1 MQYRQKIGIVLAA
14 LCALGAAVLAAWY
27 RIDGI
32 PAESSAAFLTGA
44 KYTAEQSK
52 YGGLVFK
59 PDSSNGC
66 GIIIM
71 HGALILPQ
79 SYAKTAAYF
88 AARGYTV
95 YLPEGAAR
103 LSINAVA
110 TAANIIRESDLSTW
124 FMIGHSMGGMASLEV
139 AARET
144 SGIMAAA
151 LWAAAMPSDFSGIN
165 IPLLYLW
172 GDTDG
177 LLPQNRFQEAR
188 DNLPDDVEYVTVAG
202 ANHKNFALYTH
213 QFFDRD
219 ATLDWM
225 TQIDSAN
232 ELTER
237 FFDRYQSGQS
247 TP

>member
-1 MQYRQKIGIVLAA
+1 MDNQQGKRTVVKKIGMVLAM
-14 LCALGAAVLAAWY
+14 LCALGAVVLAAWY

-32 PAESSAAFLTGA
+32 PADSSAAFLTGDGF
-44 KYTAEQSK
+44 TTEQAED
-52 YGGLVFK
+52 GGLVFR
-59 PDSSNGC
+59 PERSNDR
-66 GIIIM
+66 GIVIM

-88 AARGYTV
+88 AGRGYTV
-95 YLPEGAAR
+95 YLPVGAAR

-110 TAANIIRESDLSTW
+110 TAADIIRESDLPTW
-124 FMIGHSMGGMASLEV
+124 FLIGHSMGGMASLEV
-139 AARET
+139 VARDDT
-144 SGIMAAA
+144 KITAAA
-151 LWAAAMPSDFSGIN
+151 LWAAAMPSDYSATD

-177 LLPQNRFQEAR
+177 LLPQERFKDAR
-188 DNLPDDVEYVTVAG
+188 ENLPDDVEYVTVAG

-237 FFDRYQSGQS
+237 FFDRY
-247 TP
+247 